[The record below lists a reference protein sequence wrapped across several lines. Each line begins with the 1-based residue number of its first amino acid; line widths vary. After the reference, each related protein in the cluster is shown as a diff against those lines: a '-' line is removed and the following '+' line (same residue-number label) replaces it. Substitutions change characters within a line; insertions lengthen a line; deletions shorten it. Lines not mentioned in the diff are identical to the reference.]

1 MAYTLQVY
9 TLILFFYSIKLK
21 KQGVK
26 VSIKFYKTILLVVFC
41 LSFISPIKLQAYC
54 QFEGCGDSS
63 NLDEAPLT
71 IQEAQEI
78 KEFYTSVERDLSENL
93 EVLQDGTYQVRFS
106 DDVMVAI
113 TSGAVFRVKGMFD
126 NKVTIVDETRIE
138 EIRQDRI
145 RNLETKQIV
154 KDDYEL
160 GNNRLKKLLEGNPRV
175 LIEETPDKMTAYI
188 DGPRG
193 NYRIGIFRKLE
204 LYPDGYKERY
214 AKSTLRFYRKVGGKW
229 IKATQDLVSKELY
242 LQNVDVDNHI
252 TTAINSLQSRRG
264 FNRYLR
270 ARNIT
275 WPLSVNKLARAG
287 RFVGRWTFR
296 AVLAGASIVGGQLLF
311 DYAQENHPE
320 ETGLVIAIT
329 KEQWEI
335 LSTNVRGI
343 IEELSENNVLNEL
356 EL

>member
-1 MAYTLQVY
+1 M
-9 TLILFFYSIKLK
+9 
-21 KQGVK
+21 
-26 VSIKFYKTILLVVFC
+26 SIKFYKTILLVVFC

-63 NLDEAPLT
+63 KLDEAPLT

-78 KEFYTSVERDLSENL
+78 KEFYTSVEHSLLENL
-93 EVLQDGTYQVRFS
+93 EVLSDGTYQVTFS
-106 DDVMVAI
+106 ENVSVLFGMGMATSMVSGDFFDDDDDDYQEKKRKRYKPP
-113 TSGAVFRVKGMFD
+113 SP
-126 NKVTIVDETRIE
+126 E
-138 EIRQDRI
+138 EIRQNRI
-145 RNLETKQIV
+145 RREKAKKLIKKE
-154 KDDYEL
+154 YEY
-160 GNNRLKKLLEGNPRV
+160 GNNQLKKLLKDNPRAF
-175 LIEETPDKMTAYI
+175 IEETPNKMTTYI

-193 NYRIGIFRKLE
+193 NYRIGIFRTLQT
-204 LYPDGYKERY
+204 YPQFGYDERY
-214 AKSTLRFYRKVGGKW
+214 AQSILHFYRKVGGKW
-229 IKATQDLVSKELY
+229 IKATQDLVSTELT
-242 LQNVDVDNHI
+242 LAKDEHI

-275 WPLSVNKLARAG
+275 WPLSVNRLVRAG

-311 DYAQENHPE
+311 EHAQENHPE
-320 ETGLVIAIT
+320 ETELVIAIT
-329 KEQWEI
+329 KEQWEK

-343 IEELSENNVLNEL
+343 IEELSENNNVLNEL

>member
-1 MAYTLQVY
+1 M
-9 TLILFFYSIKLK
+9 
-21 KQGVK
+21 
-26 VSIKFYKTILLVVFC
+26 SIKFYKTILLVIFC

-54 QFEGCGDSS
+54 QFEGCGVSS

-71 IQEAQEI
+71 LQEAQEI
-78 KEFYTSVERDLSENL
+78 KEFYTSVERDLSDNL

-113 TSGAVFRVKGMFD
+113 TSGAFFRVKGMFD

-145 RNLETKQIV
+145 RDRETKEIV
-154 KDDYEL
+154 KHEYES
-160 GNNRLKKLLEGNPRV
+160 GNKRLKKLLKEYPRV
-175 LIEETPDKMTAYI
+175 SIEETPDKMTTYI

-193 NYRIGIFRKLE
+193 NYRIGIFRKLK
-204 LYPDGYKERY
+204 LYPQGYDERY
-214 AKSTLRFYRKVGGKW
+214 NNSTLRFYRKVGGKW
-229 IKATQDLVSKELY
+229 IKATQDLVSTEMHLYYLLSKE
-242 LQNVDVDNHI
+242 DKHI

-275 WPLSVNKLARAG
+275 WPLSVNRLVRAG

-311 DYAQENHPE
+311 EHAQENHPE
-320 ETGLVIAIT
+320 ETELVINIT

-343 IEELSENNVLNEL
+343 IEELSENVLSEL